1 MTAHP
6 NDPAGEQPCDWRKLL
21 PSDASDYDRGV
32 VEGGL
37 TAEEQDLLRRQRR
50 EWEARCG
57 GGPLS
62 PEELVD
68 SHTIHVVPSRWAR
81 FAEYMP
87 SGAGSHACL
96 PLSRGTVTDAAR
108 GCRRENETWLPL
120 LVTSF
125 AWGWGKRGFG
135 PARLAW
141 ILNGRGPLPG
151 HSPGEIENRLAA
163 AVQVLDDQGGR
174 AAYQL
179 LLKGRPI
186 PGFGPAFFTK
196 FLYFASRTE
205 NERCLALILDKRLAR
220 QMRCFWERRAG
231 EAYAVNGPAARWLWR
246 GPRWSPRRYQVYLA
260 FMCRGAAQL
269 SESGERWTPEL
280 VELLL
285 FRGEP
290 GDGPGGQQCRVP
302 D

>member
-6 NDPAGEQPCDWRKLL
+6 NDPTGKQGCDWRTLL
-21 PSDASDYDRGV
+21 PGDASDYDTGV

-37 TAEEQDLLRRQRR
+37 TAEEQDRLRRQRR
-50 EWEARCG
+50 EWEGRCG
-57 GGPLS
+57 DGPLS

-68 SHTIHVVPSRWAR
+68 SHTIHVVPARWAR
-81 FAEYMP
+81 FAQYPPFE
-87 SGAGSHACL
+87 AADAACL
-96 PLSRGTVTDAAR
+96 PLSRGTVTDVAR
-108 GCRRENETWLPL
+108 GCREDGAWLPL

-135 PARLAW
+135 PARLSW

-151 HSPGEIENRLAA
+151 LSPGEIENRLAA
-163 AVQVLDDQGGR
+163 AVHVLDNQGGR

-179 LLKGRPI
+179 LLEDGRI

-196 FLYFASRTE
+196 FLYFASRADD
-205 NERCLALILDKRLAR
+205 ERCTTLILDARLAKA
-220 QMRCFWERRAG
+220 MRNIWERRADQP
-231 EAYAVNGPAARWLWR
+231 YAVNGRAARWLWR
-246 GPRWSPRRYQVYLA
+246 GPRWSHLRYQIYLA
-260 FMCRGAAQL
+260 FMCRAAVQL

-290 GDGPGGQQCRVP
+290 GEGPEDQQCRLP